1 MGHVKAEAV
10 VDTLADTL
18 TKSKAETLSYTR
30 GDVDDRNPCRY
41 AD

>member
-1 MGHVKAEAV
+1 MARVKAE

-30 GDVDDRNPCRY
+30 GDVDD
-41 AD
+41 